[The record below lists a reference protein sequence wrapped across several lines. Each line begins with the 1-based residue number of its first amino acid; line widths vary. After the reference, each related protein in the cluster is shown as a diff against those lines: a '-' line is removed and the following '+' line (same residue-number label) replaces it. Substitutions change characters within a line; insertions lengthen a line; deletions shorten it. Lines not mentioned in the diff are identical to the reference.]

1 MGLTLLNVIVLA
13 IVVFVNGLTDAPN
26 AIATTVTTKSMTL
39 KQAVVLSSV
48 MNFLGVSISYVIK
61 PAVVSNILQIFSF
74 NDNERNIQTALCS
87 AMFSVA
93 VWAVTAWIFGIPTS
107 ESHALLAALAGAE
120 LAISNGR
127 ITHFAGIWLIIIN
140 GIIISSAIGFGVAA
154 ILSSVLNRK
163 SKQINVGNAVLHLQ
177 KILSALLSFLH
188 GAQDGQK
195 MIGILLLILQNT
207 SFSLFAE
214 YISVIF
220 CSLVMAFGTACSGR
234 KIIDTIGRDLFLP
247 NRVQALST
255 DVASCIGIAL
265 STYAGLPVSTTTTK
279 TMAIIGASMSDR
291 SQCFNT
297 KTAVNVIMAWI
308 LTLPVCCFL
317 GFAITRILLFTAS

>member
-1 MGLTLLNVIVLA
+1 MGLTVLNVIVLA

-127 ITHFAGIWLIIIN
+127 ITHFAGIWLNIIN

-163 SKQINVGNAVLHLQ
+163 SKKINMGNAVLYLQ

-220 CSLVMAFGTACSGR
+220 CSL
-234 KIIDTIGRDLFLP
+234 
-247 NRVQALST
+247 
-255 DVASCIGIAL
+255 
-265 STYAGLPVSTTTTK
+265 
-279 TMAIIGASMSDR
+279 
-291 SQCFNT
+291 
-297 KTAVNVIMAWI
+297 
-308 LTLPVCCFL
+308 
-317 GFAITRILLFTAS
+317 